1 MTTLG
6 RLERI
11 DRIRS
16 IWPGEESAFT
26 PWLAKDDN
34 LALLSSAIGFGPEG
48 LEHLGT
54 EVPLPGSGYHADILC
69 RETGGGEDALVLI
82 ENQFGKSDHS
92 HLGKILTYASGLKAK
107 TVVLIG
113 ETIRAEHRA
122 ALDWLN
128 GLSTDGCRF
137 FAIEIELWRIGDS
150 LPAPRFNVVVE
161 PNDWARRATEAR
173 ILSEDGNLTPARQM
187 LLDYWTRFGE
197 LLDSRKGRVR
207 AVKPL
212 AQNWL
217 VHGLGKTGVN
227 LYASL
232 NRRENW
238 ARAEVYLT
246 GPRAQA
252 RFLALQADRAA
263 IEMALGQPLTWY
275 DDSSSDRR
283 IFLQRKW
290 PDVSDPATW
299 AEQHDWLVRQFDAL
313 HLVFHD
319 LVRALDPAKDM
330 SQA

>member
-6 RLERI
+6 KLERI

-26 PWLAKDDN
+26 PWLARDEN
-34 LALLSSAIGFGPEG
+34 LGLLSQVIGFGDEG

-54 EVPLPGSGYHADILC
+54 EVALPGSGYHADILC

-92 HLGKILTYASGLKAK
+92 HLGKILTYASGLKAR

-113 ETIRAEHRA
+113 ETIRPEHRA

-137 FAIEIELWRIGDS
+137 FAVEIELWRIGDS

-173 ILSEDGNLTPARQM
+173 LLTEDGTLTPARQM
-187 LLDYWTRFGE
+187 LLDYWTAFGE
-197 LLDSRKGRVR
+197 VLDTRKGRVR
-207 AVKPL
+207 SVKPL

-217 VHGLGKTGVN
+217 VHSLGKTGVTLN
-227 LYASL
+227 ATW

-238 ARAEVYLT
+238 VRAEVYLT
-246 GPRAQA
+246 GPKAQA
-252 RFLALQADRAA
+252 RYQALLADRAA
-263 IEMALGQPLTWY
+263 IELALGQPLTWY
-275 DDSSSDRR
+275 DSAASDRR
-283 IFLQRKW
+283 IFVERSF
-290 PDVSDPATW
+290 PDVSLRASW
-299 AEQHDWLVRQFDAL
+299 GEQHLWLAEQFDAL
-313 HLVFHD
+313 HRAFHD
-319 LVRALDPAKDM
+319 RVRALDTARDL